1 MIPADFIAV
10 ATPGHALREGGTD
23 VHALFLSNFFAQT
36 AALAFGKTEDEVRAE
51 GTAEDIVAARVFP
64 GNKPTTSIMA
74 AELSPRVLG
83 ELISLYEHI
92 TFVEGVVWG
101 VNSFDQWG
109 VELGK
114 KLANQIA
121 PAVTGD
127 DEALAAQD
135 SSTQNLIHYYRANRS

>member
-1 MIPADFIAV
+1 
-10 ATPGHALREGGTD
+10 
-23 VHALFLSNFFAQT
+23 
-36 AALAFGKTEDEVRAE
+36 
-51 GTAEDIVAARVFP
+51 
-64 GNKPTTSIMA
+64 MA